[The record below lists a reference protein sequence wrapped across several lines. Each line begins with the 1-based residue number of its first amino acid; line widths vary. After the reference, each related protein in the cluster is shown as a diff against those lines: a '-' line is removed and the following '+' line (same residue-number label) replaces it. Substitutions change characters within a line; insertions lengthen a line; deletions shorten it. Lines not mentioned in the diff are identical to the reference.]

1 MKKYSPQETE
11 RIKKSLVEDFT
22 YWYHKIDLGNGI
34 VTPGLDYDPLWNN
47 IRKVRERIDY
57 KEKTVLDIASFDG
70 LWSFEAENLG
80 AKTVVATDCLYRTFK
95 NFMFCRDILDSACI
109 PYYNVSPYNLANR
122 LDVFLQENYDNEK
135 PYDRLFDIVQH
146 LGLFYHL
153 RDPFLSLSQAR
164 SCVKVGGILII
175 ETNVILDTD
184 ESFMVYNGIPS
195 AHRISDNY
203 SVWWTP
209 TVSCL
214 KEMLLASLFEP
225 DESSVSI
232 IEFTQPLASKIS
244 RFPKAKVDG
253 GGQGDYRIGRLCLTA
268 RAMSSQD
275 VQPEFIR
282 EMERT
287 FRNPGLEI
295 LGNHGDNIT
304 HPVQKG
310 S

>member
-1 MKKYSPQETE
+1 MKKYTLQEIE
-11 RIKKSLVEDFT
+11 RIKKTLVQDFT
-22 YWYHKIDLGNGI
+22 YWYHKIDLGSGI

-47 IRKVRERIDY
+47 IRRVRERIDY
-57 KEKTVLDIASFDG
+57 KDKVVLDIASFDG
-70 LWSFEAENLG
+70 LWSFEAEVLG

-95 NFMFCRDILDSACI
+95 NFMFCRDILGSACI
-109 PYYNVSPYNLANR
+109 PYYNVSPYNLAER
-122 LDVFLQENYDNEK
+122 LDVFLLENYDQEK

-164 SCVKVGGILII
+164 SCIKAGGILLI
-175 ETNVILDTD
+175 ETNVILNSD
-184 ESFMVYNGIPS
+184 ESFMVYNGIP
-195 AHRISDNY
+195 ATHRISDNY

-209 TVSCL
+209 TVNCL

-232 IEFTQPLASKIS
+232 IEFTQPLASKINH
-244 RFPKAKVDG
+244 FPKAKGDG
-253 GGQGDYRIGRLCLTA
+253 IGEKEYRVGRLCMTA
-268 RAMSSQD
+268 RAISPEK
-275 VQPEFIR
+275 VQSDFMR

-295 LGNHGDNIT
+295 FSNHDGK
-304 HPVQKG
+304 H
-310 S
+310 